1 MSTETAP
8 QRPTAASRPEL
19 PVAIGRMLDRVR
31 WREAGLQAA
40 VGPLLV
46 LAVLVLGWV
55 IQAWVDRH
63 LHLSLPVRR
72 GLLGLETVTA
82 LVALYFLALRPLM
95 RLRSRRQAAH
105 LVEGLRPQFRSSL
118 ISAVELTS
126 PQAAV
131 ETAPQ
136 SRALVAQML
145 EDVSVEVGRSDLAG
159 ELFRIDRVKRWG
171 WVLLAALV
179 LAGGLWLTQRPLSTL
194 LVQRLFLS
202 SVALPGDT
210 TVVSLTGDLRLD
222 PGMDARLSARA
233 EGRVPTVGRLVVIYP
248 GGQQDVV
255 EVPAS
260 AEDGAVFTHTVK
272 NVRGSFQYRFELNDG
287 VGPEHRV
294 TVVIPPALK
303 EIRFT
308 QIYPGYT
315 GLPETRMAPS
325 ALRLLHGSRLRL
337 DAVATLPLQSA
348 VLEITGAESRPLA
361 VTGEDRTA
369 LTVELPVP
377 ARGWTGLSLHLKS
390 ADGTPSV
397 NDPVYRVE
405 ITTDQPPMVALLQ
418 PKKDRLSLLPRDKV
432 PLAFRVT
439 DDYGLKR
446 LVLQYRIFRPGLSE
460 LSEATEKGSV
470 EVEFPEG
477 EKAFMHKLEWDLG
490 RMVPPLTP
498 GCRVTCWMEAEDNN
512 TVTGP
517 SVAKSL
523 EKLIDIVTEEQKR
536 MELLELLGER
546 ARAIE
551 KLYDMQRATNEKTDQ
566 SIR

>member
-1 MSTETAP
+1 M
-8 QRPTAASRPEL
+8 
-19 PVAIGRMLDRVR
+19 AIGRMLDRVR

-46 LAVLVLGWV
+46 LAILVLLWV
-55 IQAWVDRH
+55 VQACLDRY
-63 LHLSLPVRR
+63 LDLSLPVRR
-72 GLLGLETVTA
+72 FLMGLEAAVA
-82 LVALYFLALRPLM
+82 VVALYFLALRPLM
-95 RLRSRRQAAH
+95 RLRSRRQAAQ
-105 LVEGLRPQFRSSL
+105 LVEGLRPQFRSAL
-118 ISAVELTS
+118 ISSVELTS
-126 PQAAV
+126 PQAQV

-136 SRALVAQML
+136 SRALVAHL
-145 EDVSVEVGRSDLAG
+145 LTGVSEEVGRSDLAAD
-159 ELFRIDRVKRWG
+159 LFRADRVRRWT
-171 WVLLAALV
+171 WILLAV
-179 LAGGLWLTQRPLSTL
+179 LIMAGGLWLTQRPLSTL

-202 SVALPGDT
+202 SVALPGET

-233 EGRVPTVGRLVVIYP
+233 KGRIPQTGRLVVTYP

-255 EVPAS
+255 EVTAS
-260 AEDGAVFTHTVK
+260 AEDAAVFTHTVK

-325 ALRLLHGSRLRL
+325 ALRLLHGSKLRIE
-337 DAVATLPLQSA
+337 AVATLPLDSA
-348 VLEITGAESRPLA
+348 VLEITGGESRPLA
-361 VTGEDRTA
+361 VTGEDRAAMT
-369 LTVELPVP
+369 LELPVP

-397 NDPVYRVE
+397 NDPVYRIE
-405 ITTDQPPMVALLQ
+405 IATDQPPMVALLQ

-439 DDYGLKR
+439 DDYGLKG

-470 EVEFPEG
+470 GIEFPAG
-477 EKAFMHKLEWDLG
+477 EKTFVHKMEWDLG
-490 RMVPPLTP
+490 RVVPPLTA
-498 GCRVTCWMEAEDNN
+498 GCRVTCWIEAEDNN

-536 MELLELLGER
+536 LELLELLGER